1 LRSFYPNCP
10 ALKIMFSSTGRDFN
24 RHLREVRKLSAA
36 RIYVAMAEFTH
47 LHLHTEYSLL
57 DGACDVKKLV
67 DQVASLGQ
75 TSVAMTD
82 HGNIYGAVHFF
93 AAAKQKGIKPILG
106 CELYICK
113 NEDHRAPGDGDEN
126 NHLLVLAQN
135 EEGYR
140 NLVRITS
147 EASLHGFYRKPRV
160 SKQYLAENSKGLI
173 GFSGCLSGEL
183 CEELVAGNYEKAR
196 SVATQYEDIFGK
208 GNFYL
213 EIQDQGLEQEKK
225 IHEALFRLEKD
236 LNIPMVLTNDSHY
249 LCGDDSHAHD
259 VMLCVQTGSKI
270 HDKERFRFD
279 SDQFFV
285 KSADEMGR
293 LFTNS
298 PDLLQ
303 RTMEIAERCELKLH
317 PVDNPFPVFDVPEG
331 HTIDSYFE
339 KVCREGY
346 KKRLDT
352 AVRSLEARG
361 LRRAAIHEYDARLEY
376 EIGIIEQMKYSGY
389 FLIVWDFIKYARDNG
404 IPVGPGRGSGAGS
417 LVAYSMGITNIDP
430 LQNALLFER
439 FLNPERKQMP
449 DIDVDFCQIRRCE
462 VIDYVTRKYGREQV
476 AQIITF
482 NTMAAK
488 AAIKDCGRAMD
499 MPYGDVDRIAKLIPA
514 TIGMT
519 IDTALEEVA
528 ELQKAYKTDGQIK
541 ELIDTA
547 KKLEG
552 LVRGSGVHAS
562 AVVIAPRPLTELV
575 PLAKTKNDE
584 IVTAYDMKA
593 VEKMGLLKMD
603 FLGLTTLTVIDD
615 CLKLIEKNRGEKVDI
630 EAIPLD
636 DAETYKKVFHSA
648 LTSGVFQFESSG
660 MRDVLRRYRPDS
672 VEDLTALNA
681 LYRPGPIQGGMIDDF
696 IERKLGRRKVEYAL
710 PELEGIL
717 KETLGVIVYQE
728 QVMQI
733 SNKLASYSLGEADL
747 LRRSMGKKNAEAMA
761 EQRARFME
769 GAAAAGHPKAT
780 AGEIFDMMEKFAG
793 YGFNKSHSAAYA
805 LLAYQTAYL
814 KTHYPVEFM
823 AALLTSE
830 TSKPE
835 NVVKY
840 IGECREMGIRVEPP
854 DVQVSGSQFTP
865 YVAENSQAIRFG
877 LAAVKNVG
885 GNAIESILKARE
897 EVGGRFKSIWGFC
910 EKVDLRVMNKRVLES
925 LIKAGALDSMG
936 KRGPLMAAVDKA
948 MERAQ
953 KAQRDEAQG
962 QSGLFG
968 LFDEGPR
975 TARDSSEDL
984 PNVAD
989 WEEGERLA
997 NEKDVLGFFV
1007 SGHPLDKYAEK
1018 LRNLAGVIS
1027 AADALERK
1035 PPERRWGTQ
1044 ADPADEIQVAGMIL
1058 GLRVQKSK
1066 RDQKL
1071 YAQAALEDAT
1081 GKIDLICFSRDYE
1094 RLSGQLKMEAP
1105 VLVRGV
1111 LMGDEDAAPKI
1122 SVSSIVA
1129 LEEVQVKLP
1138 SGVRIRINL
1147 DRATEE
1153 MLTELK
1159 SAADAA
1165 PGPGKVMLHLEKK
1178 GEYAAILEPENM
1190 GVAADKGWVERVE
1203 ELVGKGT
1210 VQMVG

>member
-1 LRSFYPNCP
+1 
-10 ALKIMFSSTGRDFN
+10 
-24 RHLREVRKLSAA
+24 
-36 RIYVAMAEFTH
+36 MAEFTH

-57 DGACDVKKLV
+57 DGACDVTKLV
-67 DQVASLGQ
+67 DRVAALGQ

-93 AAAKQKGIKPILG
+93 AAAKAKGIKPILG

-113 NEDHRAPGDGDEN
+113 HEDHRAPGDGDEN
-126 NHLLVLAQN
+126 NHLLVLATN
-135 EEGYR
+135 EDGYR
-140 NLVRITS
+140 NLIRITS

-160 SKQYLAENSKGLI
+160 SKRYLAENSKGLI

-183 CEELVAGNYEKAR
+183 CEELVEGNYEKAR
-196 SVATQYEDIFGK
+196 GVAQQYEDIFGK

-225 IHEALFRLEKD
+225 IHEALFRLEKE
-236 LNIPMVLTNDSHY
+236 LRIPLVATNDSHY
-249 LCGDDSHAHD
+249 LCGEDSHAHD
-259 VMLCVQTGSKI
+259 VMLCVQTGAKI

-285 KSADEMGR
+285 KSAEEMGQI
-293 LFTNS
+293 FKDA
-298 PDLLQ
+298 PGALQ
-303 RTMEIAERCELKLH
+303 RTMEIAERCQLKMH
-317 PVDNPFPVFDVPEG
+317 PVDNPFPEFAVPEG

-339 KVCREGY
+339 HVCREGF
-346 KKRLDT
+346 KKRMET
-352 AVRSLEARG
+352 AVRQLELRG
-361 LRRAAIHEYDARLEY
+361 VRCSTPDQYQARLEY
-376 EIGIIEQMKYSGY
+376 EIGIIKQMKYPGY

-417 LVAYSMGITNIDP
+417 LVAYSMEITNIDP
-430 LQNALLFER
+430 LQNTLLFER
-439 FLNPERKQMP
+439 FLNPERVSMP
-449 DIDVDFCQIRRCE
+449 DIDVDFCQNRRGE
-462 VIDYVTRKYGREQV
+462 VIEYVTRKYGRDQV

-488 AAIKDCGRAMD
+488 ASIKDCGRAMD

-514 TIGMT
+514 TVGMT

-528 ELQKAYKTDGQIK
+528 ELKKVYETDAQIR

-575 PLAKTKNDE
+575 PVAKTKNDE

-615 CLKLIEKNRGEKVDI
+615 CLKLIEKSRGEKVDI
-630 EAIPLD
+630 DAIPLD
-636 DAETYKKVFHSA
+636 DEETYKKVFQTA
-648 LTSGVFQFESSG
+648 LTAGIFQFESNG
-660 MRDVLRRYRPDS
+660 MRDMLRRYKPDKL
-672 VEDLTALNA
+672 EDLTALTA
-681 LYRPGPIQGGMIDDF
+681 LFRPGPIQGGMTDDF
-696 IERKLGRRKVEYAL
+696 IERKWGRRKVEYML
-710 PELEGIL
+710 PELEQIL

-733 SNKLASYSLGEADL
+733 SNVLASYSLGEADL
-747 LRRSMGKKNAEAMA
+747 LRRAMGKKKPEEMA
-761 EQRARFME
+761 KQRDRFMD
-769 GAAAAGHPKAT
+769 GADKLGHKKAT
-780 AGEIFDMMEKFAG
+780 AGEIFDQMEKFAG
-793 YGFNKSHSAAYA
+793 YGFNKSHSAAYG
-805 LLAYQTAYL
+805 LVSYQTAYL

-840 IGECREMGIRVEPP
+840 IAECKEMGISVEPP
-854 DVQVSGSQFTP
+854 DVQVSGAQFTP
-865 YVAENSQAIRFG
+865 HGDAIRFG

-885 GNAIESILKARE
+885 GNAIESITKARTE
-897 EVGGRFKSIWGFC
+897 AGGRFKSFWEFC
-910 EKVDLRVMNKRVLES
+910 EKVDLRVMNKRVIES
-925 LIKAGALDSMG
+925 LIKSGALDSLG
-936 KRGPLMAAVDKA
+936 SRASLMKAVDKA

-953 KAQRDEAQG
+953 RAQKDAAQG

-968 LFDEGPR
+968 LFNETPAPGRGGD
-975 TARDSSEDL
+975 DL
-984 PNVAD
+984 PMTPE

-997 NEKDVLGFFV
+997 NEKEVLGFFV

-1018 LRNLAGVIS
+1018 LRNLTGVIS
-1027 AADALERK
+1027 TAEALERK
-1035 PPERRWGTQ
+1035 PPEKRWGAQ
-1044 ADPADEIQVAGMIL
+1044 ADPSDEILVAGMIL
-1058 GLRVQKSK
+1058 ALQVKK
-1066 RDQKL
+1066 TKKDQKL
-1071 YAQAALEDAT
+1071 YATAALEDAM
-1081 GKIDLICFSRDYE
+1081 GKIELVCFPRDYE

-1111 LMGDEDAAPKI
+1111 LQGEEDASPKI
-1122 SVSSIVA
+1122 AVSAIQS

-1138 SGVRIRINL
+1138 SGIRIRINL
-1147 DRATEE
+1147 ERASEE
-1153 MLTELK
+1153 MFAALK
-1159 SAADAA
+1159 SAAEAA
-1165 PGPGKVMLHLEKK
+1165 PGPGKVLMHLEKG
-1178 GEYAAILEPENM
+1178 GEYAVILEPEGM
-1190 GVAADKGWVERVE
+1190 SVAADKGWVERVE
-1203 ELVGKGT
+1203 ELLGRGT
-1210 VQMVG
+1210 VQAVG

>member
-1 LRSFYPNCP
+1 
-10 ALKIMFSSTGRDFN
+10 
-24 RHLREVRKLSAA
+24 
-36 RIYVAMAEFTH
+36 
-47 LHLHTEYSLL
+47 
-57 DGACDVKKLV
+57 
-67 DQVASLGQ
+67 
-75 TSVAMTD
+75 
-82 HGNIYGAVHFF
+82 
-93 AAAKQKGIKPILG
+93 
-106 CELYICK
+106 
-113 NEDHRAPGDGDEN
+113 
-126 NHLLVLAQN
+126 
-135 EEGYR
+135 
-140 NLVRITS
+140 
-147 EASLHGFYRKPRV
+147 
-160 SKQYLAENSKGLI
+160 
-173 GFSGCLSGEL
+173 
-183 CEELVAGNYEKAR
+183 
-196 SVATQYEDIFGK
+196 
-208 GNFYL
+208 
-213 EIQDQGLEQEKK
+213 
-225 IHEALFRLEKD
+225 
-236 LNIPMVLTNDSHY
+236 
-249 LCGDDSHAHD
+249 
-259 VMLCVQTGSKI
+259 
-270 HDKERFRFD
+270 
-279 SDQFFV
+279 
-285 KSADEMGR
+285 
-293 LFTNS
+293 
-298 PDLLQ
+298 
-303 RTMEIAERCELKLH
+303 
-317 PVDNPFPVFDVPEG
+317 
-331 HTIDSYFE
+331 
-339 KVCREGY
+339 
-346 KKRLDT
+346 
-352 AVRSLEARG
+352 
-361 LRRAAIHEYDARLEY
+361 
-376 EIGIIEQMKYSGY
+376 
-389 FLIVWDFIKYARDNG
+389 
-404 IPVGPGRGSGAGS
+404 
-417 LVAYSMGITNIDP
+417 
-430 LQNALLFER
+430 
-439 FLNPERKQMP
+439 
-449 DIDVDFCQIRRCE
+449 
-462 VIDYVTRKYGREQV
+462 
-476 AQIITF
+476 
-482 NTMAAK
+482 
-488 AAIKDCGRAMD
+488 MD

-975 TARDSSEDL
+975 AGRDSSEDL